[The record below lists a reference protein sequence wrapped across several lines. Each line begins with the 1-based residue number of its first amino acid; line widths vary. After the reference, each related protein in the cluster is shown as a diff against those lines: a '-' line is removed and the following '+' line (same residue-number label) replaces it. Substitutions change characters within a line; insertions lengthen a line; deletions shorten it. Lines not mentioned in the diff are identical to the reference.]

1 MRRFVWVMV
10 MLGIVGCSASPIELS
25 RVDLAEFSVTVE
37 GELLQAGLV
46 DLSIGNFGQYP
57 HTLVIST
64 VEGSVLAATDLI
76 LAGERREL
84 QIDLAPGDYMFTC
97 RIVNSDG
104 EGGVIDHYQEG
115 MSATVAVVSPSA

>member
-46 DLSIGNFGQYP
+46 DLSIENFGQYP